1 MIKWIAILAV
11 VVILAA
17 IGKPLYDQL
26 TRDNDEAHN
35 LVSAT
40 QRTSNKAGSLSD
52 AFTDVV
58 PPARHAPPT
67 SQPGLSPA
75 GPTSPT
81 GAGTGPG
88 AMPGTAPNA
97 ADPNAAPPPD
107 PYEQYEHYSDHV
119 VSEAMTTLA
128 KLQRLRSSCPNEAEA
143 SELCVDA
150 VNTEYINAIEH
161 LQSAW
166 EPRYSRAVE
175 AHKRFQYRIDY
186 ADRMAQ
192 EYFLV
197 QRQLTMQIPDPQTR
211 AKWELNDAKEFEVY
225 MRWQEQAN
233 ATRLQAEVI
242 MSKLREMNVII
253 TKQRLSAQFTA
264 LYNDFLTVPPE
275 ITLLHQE
282 LHRFQLE
289 SDRIQQQFGP
299 A

>member
-1 MIKWIAILAV
+1 MFKWIAIIV
-11 VVILAA
+11 VVALVAA
-17 IGKPLYDQL
+17 IATPLYHL
-26 TRDNDEAHN
+26 MSRDNDEAHN

-58 PPARHAPPT
+58 PPAR
-67 SQPGLSPA
+67 
-75 GPTSPT
+75 
-81 GAGTGPG
+81 
-88 AMPGTAPNA
+88 N
-97 ADPNAAPPPD
+97 APPPPQPRLGAATGPLTSPIAGVTGTGQSPEDTADPLDAED

-128 KLQRLRSSCPNEAEA
+128 KLQRLRSNCPSADDRA
-143 SELCVDA
+143 DDCVDA

-166 EPRYSRAVE
+166 EPRYVRAVD
-175 AHKRFQYRIDY
+175 AYARFQYRIDY

-197 QRQLTMQIPDPQTR
+197 QRKLTMQIPDSKTR
-211 AKWELNDAKEFEVY
+211 AKWELNDAKEFEIY

-233 ATRLQAEVI
+233 TTRLQAEVI
-242 MSKLREMNVII
+242 MAKLREMNVII

-275 ITLLHQE
+275 ITILHQE
-282 LHRFQLE
+282 LKRFQDE

>member
-1 MIKWIAILAV
+1 MFKYVAIICIIAV
-11 VVILAA
+11 VAA
-17 IGKPLYDQL
+17 IATPLYHQL

-40 QRTSNKAGSLSD
+40 QRTSNKADSLSS

-58 PPARHAPPT
+58 PPARNAPPAPR
-67 SQPGLSPA
+67 QPTLVQPQGPSPI
-75 GPTSPT
+75 T
-81 GAGTGPG
+81 GATDNHPP
-88 AMPGTAPNA
+88 ASSRQ
-97 ADPNAAPPPD
+97 DAAPAD
-107 PYEQYEHYSDHV
+107 PYEQYEHHSDHV
-119 VSEAMTTLA
+119 VSEAMTTLD
-128 KLQRLRSSCPNEAEA
+128 KLQRLRSNCPAETDQA
-143 SELCVDA
+143 EHCVDA
-150 VNTEYINAIEH
+150 VNTRYINAIEH

-166 EPRYSRAVE
+166 QPRYSRAVD
-175 AHKRFQYRIDY
+175 AYKRFQYRIDY

-197 QRQLTMQIPDPQTR
+197 QRKLTLQIPDPQTR
-211 AKWELNDAKEFEVY
+211 AKWELNDAREFEIY
-225 MRWQEQAN
+225 MRWQEQATS
-233 ATRLQAEVI
+233 TRLQAEVI

-264 LYNDFLTVPPE
+264 LYNDFLTMPPE

-282 LHRFQLE
+282 LERFQIE